1 MLFSKEK
8 TYLLNYFL
16 STLREEK
23 DCVFLNTQRIDKKN
37 YRSFLFIRPKVVVR
51 ADRSDEVVPALKRIE
66 DFINKGFYAAGYL
79 NYEAGLFLEDT
90 GIKNKKFDFP
100 LLWFGIYTRPL
111 IFNHRTLKFS
121 GDAGHLKLLKKNA
134 HLGKPYKIT
143 NPEFSLGPRLYSECI
158 KKIKKYIEIGDTYQ
172 VNFTF
177 KYKFDFHGSAQ
188 KLFLDLNSK
197 QSVSYAAF
205 VKHNLLEILSFSP
218 ELFFRKKNS
227 RITVKPMKGT
237 ISRGLNI
244 EGDELKKALLDHS
257 QKDRAENIMIVDLLR
272 SDLGRISQTGTVKP
286 IRIFEVEKYET
297 LFQMTSS
304 VKSRL
309 KKDITLIQF
318 FRSLFPSGSVTGAP
332 KIKTMQII
340 EKLEREPRKVYTG
353 SIGFISPYNKE
364 AVFNVAIRTILI
376 DKRRNRGEM
385 GIGSGVIYDSQ
396 APAEYA
402 ECKLKANFLVEEKL
416 DFALIETIL
425 WKGNFFLLPLH
436 LKRLHNSAEYFNFKF
451 DKKKIIKALRQLAG
465 QLKRKKAYRLRL
477 LLQKNGNIK
486 IKTAILKPEKN
497 KIIKVTFS
505 KKKVNSRNP
514 FIYHKT
520 TNRNMLD
527 EEYSKSNKKGFDEIV
542 FTNEKGQIT
551 EGAIS
556 NIIIKKNGFFYTPPV
571 SCGLLNG
578 VFRQFLLQR
587 KKIPLKEKVLYR
599 KDLLE
604 ASHIYFINSVR
615 GMRKV
620 SLLKEKLT

>member
-1 MLFSKEK
+1 MLSSKEK
-8 TYLLNYFL
+8 PHFFNFFL
-16 STLREEK
+16 STLKKEK

-37 YRSFLFIRPKVVVR
+37 YRSFLFIRPQAVVR
-51 ADRSDEVVPALKRIE
+51 ADGGREILPALKKIE
-66 DFINKGFYAAGYL
+66 DFVNRGFYAAGYL

-90 GIKNKKFDFP
+90 RIKNKKFDFP

-121 GDAGHLKLLKKNA
+121 GDTGYLRLLRKNT

-143 NPEFSLGPRLYSECI
+143 NPEFSLGPRPYSEYI

-177 KYKFDFHGSAQ
+177 KYKFDFHGSTQ

-205 VKHNLLEILSFSP
+205 IKHNSLEILSFSP

-227 RITVKPMKGT
+227 RIMVKPMKGT

-244 EGDELKKALLDHS
+244 KGDELKKVLLDRS

-272 SDLGRISQTGTVKP
+272 NDLGRISEVGTVKP
-286 IRIFEVEKYET
+286 VKIFEVEKYKT

-304 VKSRL
+304 VKSNL

-353 SIGFISPYNKE
+353 SIGFISPKKE

-376 DKRRNRGEM
+376 NRKQNKGEM
-385 GIGSGVIYDSQ
+385 GIGSGIVYDSQ
-396 APAEYA
+396 AAAEYA
-402 ECKLKANFLVEEKL
+402 ECKLKANFLTEKKH

-425 WKGNFFLLPLH
+425 YKDNFFLLPFH
-436 LKRLHNSAEYFNFKF
+436 LKRICDSAKYFDFKF
-451 DKKKIIKALRQLAG
+451 DRKKIIKTLRQQVRG
-465 QLKRKKAYRLRL
+465 LKKKEAYRLRL
-477 LLQKNGNIK
+477 LLQREGNIK
-486 IKTAILKPEKN
+486 IEAAILKPERN
-497 KIIKVTFS
+497 KVIKVAFS
-505 KKKVNSRNP
+505 KEKIDSRNP

-527 EEYSKSNKKGFDEIV
+527 KEYLKGKQKGFDEVI
-542 FTNEKGQIT
+542 FTNQKGQIT

-556 NIIIKKNGFFYTPPV
+556 NILIKKNNFFYTPPL

-578 VFRQFLLQR
+578 VFRQFLLQK
-587 KKIPLKEKVLYR
+587 KKIPLKEKVLYK

-604 ASHIYFINSVR
+604 AERIYFINSVR
-615 GMRKV
+615 GMRQV
-620 SLLKEKLT
+620 SLLKDNLT